1 MPIAP
6 PAAAIALAPG
16 VAGNPGEETA
26 GMVAL
31 TAAEL
36 ADQVTAAML
45 TYPTTEPV
53 APNLPWWDS
62 GVLTKSVGIPPAITS
77 QPSSTS
83 KDVGSTATFSVTAT
97 NATSYQWY
105 LQAGGTGS
113 YVLIS
118 GATSS
123 SYTTGTLSESDNANN
138 YRCVVTGL
146 GGSTTSNSATLT
158 ITPLLQYQVRG
169 FTDSNFFSGPD
180 NVGLSK
186 LGSIR
191 VIFKLLTAPTS
202 SQKVIVGRV
211 DNTGSHGGWY
221 LATAPTS
228 NANTIGVV
236 HRTVAGSKTS
246 PLFTF
251 VDGDIGKHFVL
262 HATCDATS
270 LKLYIGGMEVGTG
283 TATGG
288 APLDARTTDQMR
300 VGRYQ
305 HATGLSNDHI
315 AVVQICTSSA
325 VMTASQIVADAA
337 TIQATTTNLSV
348 PDLPSQVDRLDADD
362 LVSTTDWVSRTGSL
376 VLTRNGSVTV
386 EAF

>member
-1 MPIAP
+1 MSDKP
-6 PAAAIALAPG
+6 PYALLLDWMTESFALA
-16 VAGNPGEETA
+16 
-26 GMVAL
+26 
-31 TAAEL
+31 
-36 ADQVTAAML
+36 
-45 TYPTTEPV
+45 PTTEPV
-53 APNLPWWDS
+53 AS
-62 GVLTKSVGIPPAITS
+62 GVIWRNSGVVTVSVGIPPTITS

-83 KDVGSTATFSVTAT
+83 KDSGQTATFSVTAT

-123 SYTTGTLSESDNANN
+123 SYTTGTLSEADTGNN
-138 YRCVVTGL
+138 YRCVVTGT
-146 GGSTTSNSATLT
+146 GGSTTSSSATLT

-202 SQKVIVGRV
+202 SQKVIVGRA
-211 DNTGSHGGWY
+211 DNTGSNGGWY

-228 NANTIGVV
+228 NANTIGIV
-236 HRTVAGSKTS
+236 HRTAAGSKTS

-251 VDGDIGKHFVL
+251 VAGDIGKHFVL

-270 LKLYIGGMEVGTG
+270 LKLYIGGMEVSTG

-288 APLDARTTDQMR
+288 SPLDARTTDQMR

-305 HATGLSNDHI
+305 HATGLSNDHV

-337 TIQATTTNLSV
+337 TIQTTTTNLTV

-362 LVSTTDWVSRTGSL
+362 LVSVTNWISRTGSL